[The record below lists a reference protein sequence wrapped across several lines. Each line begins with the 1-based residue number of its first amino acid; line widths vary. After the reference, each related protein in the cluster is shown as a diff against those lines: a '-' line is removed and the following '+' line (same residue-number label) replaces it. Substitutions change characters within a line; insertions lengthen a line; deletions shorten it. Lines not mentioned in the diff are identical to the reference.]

1 MIVISTII
9 LNKYTHILNN
19 SYIKDIYLYIP
30 SITQEDYI
38 FYLLTLSF
46 MVTLIFG
53 YFVYGRIDNIF

>member
-30 SITQEDYI
+30 SITQEDYV
-38 FYLLTLSF
+38 LSSKSNF
-46 MVTLIFG
+46 IIYG
-53 YFVYGRIDNIF
+53 YFNIWLLCVW